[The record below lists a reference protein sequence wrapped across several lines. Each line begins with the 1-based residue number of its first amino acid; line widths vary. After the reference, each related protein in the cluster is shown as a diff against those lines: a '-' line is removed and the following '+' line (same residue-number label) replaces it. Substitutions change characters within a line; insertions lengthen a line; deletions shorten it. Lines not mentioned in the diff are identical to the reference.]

1 MKKKLLGLFLV
12 LGLMFAVGFAVS
24 AKAEG
29 EEPTY
34 TSTVIINNIEH
45 GKVEISA
52 DKGNVGD
59 IVTLTVE
66 PNILYV
72 IDSVYANGTQI
83 LTNED
88 GLYQFALVEGENT
101 VGAKFVINNE
111 ALETITELVGKAKD
125 EGFESLF
132 QPKNLILLIFAI
144 LSLTE
149 GAGLLLAV
157 SKLKGIKEATT
168 KEVANATQGAY
179 NNTLTNIQKSM
190 DNTQEAVKVLARC
203 TVLAQEGTPESRLAI
218 IDEVTK
224 LQQTSDNLVDEVK
237 TAINE
242 SLEKMKEMQNAKI
255 KAIEELKEVN
265 DNITNKKPEN
275 GQNNGNVGRY

>member
-12 LGLMFAVGFAVS
+12 LCLMFGVGVAINV
-24 AKAEG
+24 KAEG

-34 TSTVIINNIEH
+34 TSTVVVNTIEH
-45 GKVEISA
+45 GTIEISA

-59 IVTLTVE
+59 IITLTVA
-66 PNILYV
+66 PDVLYV
-72 IDSVYANGTQI
+72 VDSVYANGTQI

-111 ALETITELVGKAKD
+111 ALETISEIVGKAKD

-144 LSLTE
+144 LSLVE
-149 GAGLLLAV
+149 GTGLLVVIAKAK
-157 SKLKGIKEATT
+157 STKEAVA
-168 KEVANATQGAY
+168 KEVTTATQSAY
-179 NNTLTNIQKSM
+179 NNTLTNIQKTM
-190 DNTQEAVKVLARC
+190 ENTQEAVKVLARC

-224 LQQTSDNLVDEVK
+224 LQQASDNLVDEVK

-242 SLEKMKEMQNAKI
+242 SLEKMKEIQNSKI
-255 KAIEELKEVN
+255 KAIEELEEANNSLV
-265 DNITNKKPEN
+265 DKKPQN
-275 GQNNGNVGRY
+275 DPNNGNIGRY

>member
-1 MKKKLLGLFLV
+1 MKKRLLGLFLV
-12 LGLMFAVGFAVS
+12 LGLMLGIGFAINV
-24 AKAEG
+24 KAEG

-45 GKVEISA
+45 GNVEISA

-59 IVTLTVE
+59 VITLTVE
-66 PNILYV
+66 PDILYV

-144 LSLTE
+144 LSLAE
-149 GAGLLLAV
+149 GTGLLIAV
-157 SKLKGIKEATT
+157 SKLKGVKEATT

-179 NNTLTNIQKSM
+179 NNTLTAIQKTM
-190 DNTQEAVKVLARC
+190 DNTQEAVKILARC

-242 SLEKMKEMQNAKI
+242 SLEKMKEIQNSKI
-255 KAIEELKEVN
+255 KAIEELEQANNNLV
-265 DNITNKKPEN
+265 DKKPEN
-275 GQNNGNVGRY
+275 DPNNGRY